1 MSGRSLTPET
11 LHAPGVDSQSA
22 PGHAGK
28 HQTPQ
33 AAAKGLSVLFKPLL
47 QPKLII
53 GAPDDKYEQEAD
65 RIADQVMRISS
76 AAGTVPPPV
85 GSNGPGS
92 GVIQRRCVSCDTQYS
107 QAEQQQ
113 RPPDVGNLCPKCR
126 VRAKARSKSKTGG
139 AGTVTADFARGVQ
152 ALRGGGRPL
161 PETTRTFLESRFGHD
176 FSQVRIHA
184 DARAASLARDINAK
198 AFTTGHDVVFG
209 AGAYRPHSR
218 AGRHLLAH
226 ELTHTLQ
233 QQGAGWI
240 QRAPGDGVGEV
251 TKVVIN
257 LSSGVVKV
265 YMDNRETPYVY
276 QLSRSRTYLKMGK
289 LKFPI
294 PAGKYQVTH
303 DRGTNLDHIDFK
315 SQVLPKIPQ
324 ADIDQARAAAK
335 GKFDAKLHYWFTPPK
350 KSNLP
355 LWDQVPRS
363 EFTLEFLDPSG
374 SAGSQTD
381 GSGKGKE
388 EEGRGSGEGEGV
400 GDKSKE
406 KTKKRGDKAED
417 ADDGQT
423 GGGESGLSDED
434 RKLLEDFFKE
444 IAELGSSGKPTDAKA
459 FVEKLKKLN
468 EKERKEFIKFLK
480 DNQFSD
486 DDKANK
492 FDEVLDAYTKLS
504 EVEREVWRTNLSLAE
519 EADLEQGLPEEVTL
533 NISDAVKENAT
544 AEQQVNGLNK
554 HLNKILSKVADD
566 NPHKKELEPIDLSRF
581 PFFNEVMMFQ
591 GLLAGAAQRS
601 EGIAEMARELNGNV
615 GKLRSYIID
624 EIQWLTVELAAGS
637 VISALLAPVSG
648 GASLAIQGGRAA
660 MLLYRLNKLRKLIQA
675 ISRAYDVYNNIVS
688 AIDAVTGAFGTLQQ
702 MRTFLD
708 EMSEKKEQLRNLEAM
723 LQEENLDP
731 DKLVDL
737 DFQYESLKTELVNK
751 IQEKL
756 ENELAPILERFYFPD
771 DLSGDALIAEI
782 ESVMLNIPAGIEAF
796 KELKDFYQPS
806 RPNDE
811 EYATRLSLKG
821 VKAGA
826 LLYPFVGYLAGEVN
840 DALSSLTQEKSLLDR
855 FGDLFSSLT
864 FSGRRGRHKSKKASS
879 KNEKLKKHRRDQPE
893 KKKSAKEVDKK
904 KSKSSGLSKK
914 IDYSDAKTKANM
926 EAHLN
931 KYAQKFETLLEAEA
945 KTDKESG
952 IYKGI
957 MTESFYRYLVD
968 DYADELHAQ
977 AKREKVKVKLKAKK
991 TKRGKTSKKSSA
1003 KGDGLVEITPP
1014 PFKIKWLK
1022 STPANYHDFKL
1033 HGSPESKTVDPKFN
1047 ELDFGDFSTAIPYDK
1062 VPGKNEKERREA
1074 REAIDKWL
1082 NDNGYAWVFGVNE
1095 SGRRESAWRY
1105 LRRKGSKSGKYL
1117 AYADGNLQQGN
1128 PDKDAYR
1135 HFLGKVINSSD
1146 DLPPGYFLKAGKER
1160 NQVEVK
1166 AGLSG
1171 MKALKIDD
1179 DKYLVDGSANEAE
1192 LPPTHVE
1199 HPAGKASWVKAAPLT
1214 KKKGNTTGSDK
1225 TGAVTG
1231 LPGWELASLMNTT
1244 ERNDKGRLEKN
1255 WVKAHLLNA
1264 QMHGPAI
1271 GWNLVTAT
1279 KTLNNHMRDEVEDK
1293 ANKKRSQ
1300 GDILYYHTK
1309 VDYHPAGSIAAPGS
1323 SITADKSDFPSK
1335 LTIEWGKLKKG
1346 VSIAD
1351 KSSAEYREKRN
1362 YDTTEKKFDSAKEV
1376 RLPNPG
1382 GVDADAVFAA
1392 LKEEAGKYYFDRI
1405 ENAADA
1411 SKKREV
1417 CNRSAL
1423 TRHLWSGHP
1432 DAREKDKKT
1441 IGAARYEQLY
1451 EIGLGKG
1458 KADGCYSKAAMS
1470 DSAVR
1475 ELIKSSLSGIDEGS
1489 AISAG
1494 KVREAVNREQT
1505 RQGFGNTSENKIKSL
1520 LGSMVAEAPAKVC
1533 GKRSGNATLYFL
1545 C

>member
-1 MSGRSLTPET
+1 MSGRTLTPESGLALKVET
-11 LHAPGVDSQSA
+11 GNAPW
-22 PGHAGK
+22 HAGN
-28 HQTPQ
+28 HQTPL
-33 AAAKGLSVLFKPLL
+33 AAAKGLSALVKPLV
-47 QPKLII
+47 QPKLSI
-53 GAPDDKYEQEAD
+53 GASGDKYEQEAD
-65 RIADQVMRISS
+65 RVADRIMRTP
-76 AAGTVPPPV
+76 AAGETPPPV
-85 GSNGPGS
+85 SSCGPGS
-92 GVIQRRCVSCDTQYS
+92 GLIRRKCVSCDAEYS
-107 QAEQQQ
+107 QKEQ
-113 RPPDVGNLCPKCR
+113 RHPLDEKRRCPKCR
-126 VRAKARSKSKTGG
+126 VQAKARSNSNPGG
-139 AGTVTADFARGVQ
+139 AGEVTVDFARGVQ

-161 PETTRTFLESRFGHD
+161 PESTRAFFESRFGHD
-176 FSQVRIHA
+176 FSRVRIHA
-184 DARAASLARDINAK
+184 DARAAVLAKDINAK
-198 AFTTGHDVVFG
+198 AFTSGNDVVFG
-209 AGAYRPHSR
+209 AGAYQPHSH

-226 ELTHTLQ
+226 EMTHTLQ
-233 QQGAGWI
+233 QRGVNRI
-240 QRAPGDGVGEV
+240 QRAPGDGAGEV

-265 YMDNRETPYVY
+265 YLDNRDTPYVY
-276 QLSRSRTYLKMGK
+276 QLSRSRTYLKLGK
-289 LKFPI
+289 LQFPI
-294 PAGKYQVTH
+294 PAGKYEVTH
-303 DRGTNLDHIDFK
+303 DHGKNLDHIDFA

-324 ADIDQARAAAK
+324 ADLDQAKAAAK
-335 GKFDAKLHYWFTPPK
+335 GEFNVKLNYWFTPPK
-350 KSNLP
+350 NSNLP
-355 LWDQVPRS
+355 EWDQVPRS

-374 SAGSQTD
+374 TGGSQTD
-381 GSGKGKE
+381 GSGTGKK
-388 EEGRGSGEGEGV
+388 EEGRGSGAGEGV
-400 GDKSKE
+400 GDKSE
-406 KTKKRGDKAED
+406 DKTKKRGDKSEN

-423 GGGESGLSDED
+423 GSGDSELSDEE

-459 FVEKLKKLN
+459 FVEKLKKLD
-468 EKERKEFIKFLK
+468 EQERKEFIRFLK

-492 FDEVLDAYTKLS
+492 FDEVLDAYTNMS

-519 EADLEQGLPEEVTL
+519 EANLEQGIPETVSL
-533 NISDAVKENAT
+533 NISDAVKENAS

-615 GKLRSYIID
+615 GKLRSYIIE
-624 EIQWLTVELAAGS
+624 EIQWLTMELAAGS
-637 VISALLAPVSG
+637 VISALLAPVSA

-675 ISRAYDVYNNIVS
+675 ISKAYDVYNNIVS
-688 AIDAVTGAFGTLQQ
+688 AIDAVTGAFGTLQKL
-702 MRTFLD
+702 RTFLD
-708 EMSEKKEQLRNLEAM
+708 EMSDKKEKLRSLEAM

-731 DKLVDL
+731 EQLVEL

-756 ENELAPILERFYFPD
+756 ESELAPILERFYFPD
-771 DLSGDALIAEI
+771 DLTGDALIEEI
-782 ESVMLNIPAGIEAF
+782 ESVMLNIPAGIAAF
-796 KELKDFYQPS
+796 KELTDFYQPS

-811 EYATRLSLKG
+811 NYATRLSLKG

-864 FSGRRGRHKSKKASS
+864 FSGRRGRHKSKKAASR
-879 KNEKLKKHRRDQPE
+879 NEKLKQHRRNQPE
-893 KKKSAKEVDKK
+893 KKKSAKDVDTK

-914 IDYSDAKTKANM
+914 IDYSDATTKANV

-931 KYAQKFETLLEAEA
+931 KYAKKFETLLEAEA
-945 KTDKESG
+945 KTDKDSG

-968 DYADELHAQ
+968 DYADELRAQ
-977 AKREKVKVKLKAKK
+977 AKQEKVKVKLKAKK
-991 TKRGKTSKKSSA
+991 SKKGKTSSKRSA
-1003 KGDGLVEITPP
+1003 KGDGRVEITPP

-1022 STPANYHDFKL
+1022 STPSNYHDFKL

-1047 ELDFGDFSTAIPYDK
+1047 ELDFGDFSTAIPYDQ
-1062 VPGKNEKERREA
+1062 VPGKSEKERREA

-1095 SGRRESAWRY
+1095 SGRRDSSRRY
-1105 LRRKGSKSGKYL
+1105 LRRKGSKTGSYL
-1117 AYADGNLQQGN
+1117 AYADGKLQQGN
-1128 PDKDAYR
+1128 PDKEAYR

-1146 DLPPGYFLKAGKER
+1146 DLPPGYFLQAGDQR
-1160 NQVEVK
+1160 NQVAVK

-1179 DKYLVDGSANEAE
+1179 DKYLVDGSANQAE

-1225 TGAVTG
+1225 TGSVTG

-1264 QMHGPAI
+1264 QMHGPAV

-1279 KTLNNHMRDEVEDK
+1279 KTLNNRMRDEVEEK
-1293 ANKKRSQ
+1293 ANKQRAQ
-1300 GDILYYHTK
+1300 GDVLYYHTK
-1309 VDYHPAGSIAAPGS
+1309 VDYHPAGTITAPGS
-1323 SITADKSDFPSK
+1323 TITADKSDFPSK
-1335 LTIEWGKLKKG
+1335 LTIEWGRLKKG

-1351 KSSAEYREKRN
+1351 KNSSEYRDKKH
-1362 YDTTEKKFDSAKEV
+1362 YDTAEKKFDAQKEV

-1411 SKKREV
+1411 GKQREACKR
-1417 CNRSAL
+1417 SSL

-1432 DAREKDKKT
+1432 ERREKDKKT

-1458 KADGCYSKAAMS
+1458 KPDGCYSKAAMS
-1470 DSAVR
+1470 DGAIK
-1475 ELIKSSLSGIDEGS
+1475 ELIKRALTGVGEGA

-1505 RQGFGNTSENKIKSL
+1505 KQGFGSTSEDKSKRL
-1520 LGSMVAEAPAKVC
+1520 LESLVAEAPAKVC
-1533 GKRSGNATLYFL
+1533 SKRSGKATLYYL